1 MKENVA
7 YSEEENRRNKPSV
20 RKQVSELSTT
30 LKHVQGA
37 KGQRRKQDG
46 RAGSASPRFHTEQ
59 QIPL

>member
-37 KGQRRKQDG
+37 KGE
-46 RAGSASPRFHTEQ
+46 T
-59 QIPL
+59 